1 MRIAVIDG
9 QGGGLGKTI
18 VSSLKIEL
26 KETAFIYALGC
37 NSYASKNMYKAGA
50 TEAIFGETNILNFL
64 NSKNYDC
71 IIGPIGIIL
80 PGGIKGDIT
89 PSIAETIFNVD
100 CPKYLI
106 PLKMHGIY
114 IPGTKDMGI
123 QELIQNIIEE
133 IKKANE
139 EKKSCL

>member
-1 MRIAVIDG
+1 MKIAVIDG
-9 QGGGLGKTI
+9 QGGGLGKTL
-18 VSSLKIEL
+18 VSSLKTEL
-26 KETAFIYALGC
+26 KEKAFIYALGC
-37 NSYASKNMYKAGA
+37 NSFASRNMYKAGA
-50 TEAIFGETNILNFL
+50 LEAIFGETNIINFL

-80 PGGIKGDIT
+80 PGGMKGDIT
-89 PSIAETIFNVD
+89 PAIAKAIFDVD

-114 IPGTKDMGI
+114 IPGTREMSI

-133 IKKANE
+133 IKNE
-139 EKKSCL
+139 FNLIC

>member
-18 VSSLKIEL
+18 VSSLKIQL
-26 KETAFIYALGC
+26 KEIAFIYALGC
-37 NSYASKNMYKAGA
+37 NSYASRNMFKAGA
-50 TEAIFGETNILNFL
+50 TEAIFGEKNIIDFL
-64 NSKNYDC
+64 NSKDYDC

-80 PGGIKGDIT
+80 PGGIKGEIT
-89 PSIAETIFNVD
+89 PVIAEAIFNLE

-114 IPGTKDMGI
+114 IPGTKEMSI
-123 QELIQNIIEE
+123 QELIENIIEE
-133 IKKANE
+133 IKKTILLE
-139 EKKSCL
+139 